1 MTGRRGNPL
10 VLRKILPTPD
20 LVIASTRA
28 DIGFYIVSLVGQVIF
43 NTISSLFCKMET
55 DVRPTRVL
63 ADFRSL
69 SAEIRFLSGGD
80 PNDNNRCIYIV
91 LLPGD
96 RCP

>member
-43 NTISSLFCKMET
+43 KVKKNHGITIFSKN
-55 DVRPTRVL
+55 
-63 ADFRSL
+63 FRIAISVKIT
-69 SAEIRFLSGGD
+69 EIHFSE
-80 PNDNNRCIYIV
+80 
-91 LLPGD
+91 
-96 RCP
+96 